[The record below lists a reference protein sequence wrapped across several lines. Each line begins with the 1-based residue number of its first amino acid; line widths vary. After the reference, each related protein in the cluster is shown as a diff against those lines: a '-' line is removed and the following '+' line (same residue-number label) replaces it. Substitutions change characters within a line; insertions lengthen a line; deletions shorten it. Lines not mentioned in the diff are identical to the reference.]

1 MLNGSHL
8 FLVIAE
14 GKRNLKYSLLL
25 SRLYAQEGL
34 NRTKSVVVKKGV
46 KFVFQLKNHKRNI
59 KINFFP
65 SESRRVSI
73 LKHLIL
79 SCYYSLITL
88 TSIMFKSLLRSSS
101 IPLRTFAKPTTV
113 TTVSPSSLL
122 RAFTTTAPHHYKAD
136 KNSHAYK
143 YLHEKTPIETKFTEE
158 HEYVKL
164 YDDDSALI
172 GITQYAAQAL
182 GDVTFVE
189 LPELGTRVEI
199 GETLGSVESVKSA
212 SEIYSPVS
220 GEVVGVNNVLES
232 EPGLLNHDPTIEGWI
247 AHIKLDDPKQITES
261 ETLLTTE
268 DYAKSLEED

>member
-1 MLNGSHL
+1 
-8 FLVIAE
+8 
-14 GKRNLKYSLLL
+14 
-25 SRLYAQEGL
+25 
-34 NRTKSVVVKKGV
+34 
-46 KFVFQLKNHKRNI
+46 
-59 KINFFP
+59 
-65 SESRRVSI
+65 
-73 LKHLIL
+73 
-79 SCYYSLITL
+79 
-88 TSIMFKSLLRSSS
+88 MFKSLLRSSS
-101 IPLRTFAKPTTV
+101 IPLRAFARPTS
-113 TTVSPSSLL
+113 TVSPLL
-122 RAFTTTAPHHYKAD
+122 RTFTTTTPHHYKAD

-143 YLHEKTPIETKFTEE
+143 YLHEKQPVETKFTEE

-199 GETLGSVESVKSA
+199 GETIGSVESVKSA

-220 GEVVGVNNVLES
+220 GEVVGINDILES
-232 EPGLLNHDPTIEGWI
+232 EPGLLNHDPTVEGWI
-247 AHIKLDDPKQITES
+247 AHIKLDDATQVTKS